1 VLPRPGGFICALS
14 VIHGMAE
21 PSIAYTEE
29 DAVARIELNRPDSLN
44 ALDVP
49 AWDALRDSLRR
60 ADENRDIRVVVLSGR
75 GKAYCAGDDI
85 GDFEFESAGDARAY
99 ARHIMECALT
109 IERIETPVI
118 SKVNGLAHGG
128 GCELAVLPDV
138 TIASTESSFRL
149 PESKVGA
156 VPGVGLVRF
165 PDLIGLKRTRE
176 LMLTNRELNAT
187 AAEEIGLVNEVVDP
201 LDLDRVVEERA
212 AQIAATAPMSAR
224 LIKRICNSRLSDEA
238 HAVNALTLIF
248 TMEDAQEGM
257 DAFFGK
263 REPEWQ
269 DN

>member
-1 VLPRPGGFICALS
+1 
-14 VIHGMAE
+14 MAE
-21 PSIAYTEE
+21 PTVTYEKRDSLAE
-29 DAVARIELNRPDSLN
+29 IELNRPDSLN

-49 AWDALRDSLRR
+49 SWDALREHLRT
-60 ADENRDIRVVVLSGR
+60 ADADRDVRVVVLSGR
-75 GKAYCAGDDI
+75 GKSFCAGDDI
-85 GDFEFESAGDARAY
+85 ADFEFETAGDAREY
-99 ARHIMECALT
+99 ARHIMECGLT

-118 SKVNGLAHGG
+118 AKVDGLAHGG
-128 GCELAVLPDV
+128 GCELAAIPDV

-156 VPGVGLVRF
+156 VPGIGLVRF

-176 LMLTNRELNAT
+176 LMLTNRELSAT
-187 AAEEIGLVNEVVDP
+187 EAEDLGLVNEVVEP
-201 LDLDRVVEERA
+201 SELDERVEKRA
-212 AQIAATAPMSAR
+212 AQIAATAPMSSR

-248 TMEDAQEGM
+248 TMEDAKEGM
-257 DAFFGK
+257 DAFFSD

>member
-1 VLPRPGGFICALS
+1 
-14 VIHGMAE
+14 MAE
-21 PSIAYTEE
+21 PTVTYEKRDSLAEIG
-29 DAVARIELNRPDSLN
+29 LNRPDSLN
-44 ALDVP
+44 ALDIP
-49 AWDALRDSLRR
+49 SWDALRENLRT
-60 ADENRDIRVVVLSGR
+60 ADADRDVRVVVLSGR
-75 GKAYCAGDDI
+75 GKAFCAGDDI
-85 GDFEFESAGDARAY
+85 ADFEFETAGDAREY
-99 ARHIMECALT
+99 AKHIMECGLT

-118 SKVNGLAHGG
+118 ANVDGLAHGG
-128 GCELAVLPDV
+128 GCELAAIPDL

-176 LMLTNRELNAT
+176 LMLTNRELG
-187 AAEEIGLVNEVVDP
+187 AAEAKDIGLVNEVVEP
-201 LDLDRVVEERA
+201 SELEERVEERA
-212 AQIAATAPMSAR
+212 AQIAATAPMSSR

-248 TMEDAQEGM
+248 TMEDAKEGM
-257 DAFFGK
+257 DAFFSD

>member
-1 VLPRPGGFICALS
+1 MTDPTITYERYDSL
-14 VIHGMAE
+14 AE
-21 PSIAYTEE
+21 
-29 DAVARIELNRPDSLN
+29 IELNRPDSLN

-49 AWDALRDSLRR
+49 SWNALRENLRK
-60 ADENRDIRVVVLSGR
+60 ADADRDVRVVVLSGR
-75 GKAYCAGDDI
+75 GKAFCAGDDI
-85 GDFEFESAGDARAY
+85 ADFDFESAGDAREY
-99 ARHIMECALT
+99 ARHIMECGLT

-118 SKVNGLAHGG
+118 AKVDGLAHGG
-128 GCELAVLPDV
+128 GCELAVIPDV

-156 VPGVGLVRF
+156 VPGIGLVRF

-176 LMLTNRELNAT
+176 LMLTNRELSAT
-187 AAEEIGLVNEVVDP
+187 DAEGLGLVNEVVEP
-201 LDLDRVVEERA
+201 AELDDVVEERA
-212 AQIAATAPMSAR
+212 ARIAATAPMSTR

-248 TMEDAQEGM
+248 TMEDAKEGM
-257 DAFFGK
+257 DAFFSG

>member
-1 VLPRPGGFICALS
+1 
-14 VIHGMAE
+14 MAE

-60 ADENRDIRVVVLSGR
+60 ADENRDVRVVVLSGR

-176 LMLTNRELNAT
+176 LMLTNRELNAA

>member
-1 VLPRPGGFICALS
+1 
-14 VIHGMAE
+14 MAE
-21 PSIAYTEE
+21 PTVTYGKR
-29 DAVARIELNRPDSLN
+29 DALAEIELNRPDSLN

-49 AWDALRDSLRR
+49 SWDALRDHLRR
-60 ADENRDIRVVVLSGR
+60 ADDDRAVRVIVLSGR
-75 GKAYCAGDDI
+75 GKAFCAGDDI
-85 GDFEFESAGDARAY
+85 ADFECETAGDARVY

-118 SKVNGLAHGG
+118 AKVDGLAHGG
-128 GCELAVLPDV
+128 GCELAAIPDV

-156 VPGVGLVRF
+156 VPGIGLVRF

-176 LMLTNRELNAT
+176 LMLTNRELNAIE
-187 AAEEIGLVNEVVDP
+187 AADIGLVNEVVEP
-201 LDLDRVVEERA
+201 AELDDAVEERA
-212 AQIAATAPMSAR
+212 AQIAATAPMSSR

-248 TMEDAQEGM
+248 TMEDAKEGM
-257 DAFFGK
+257 DAFFSD
-263 REPEWQ
+263 RDPVWQ